1 MNLYKYLKETALLNQ
16 LKDTMLPNF
25 YKVDDAITDYLTI
38 SGKNNAKEILDE
50 LEKYLNLVSDELENL
65 GYTYNPEVVPDED
78 ENVFRTILK
87 RYKDE
92 MAYFI
97 NNFNEDQFES
107 FNVQTKYIINL
118 IEVHKLNFN

>member
-38 SGKNNAKEILDE
+38 SGKNNANEILDE